1 MTAAPI
7 LYGRLDE
14 DGTMELL
21 RGGKPVGRL
30 LSASAISEALSYGW
44 IASDGWRDR
53 RHQVILLHQVHDICR
68 LMLQAAVAAT
78 GGASVMQ
85 SLL

>member
-30 LSASAISEALSYGW
+30 LSASAISEALNYGW

-53 RHQVILLHQVHDICR
+53 RHQVILLKDVQEIARH
-68 LMLQAAVAAT
+68 MLALAVAAT
-78 GGASVMQ
+78 GAAQ
-85 SLL
+85 